1 MSLGTTLQ
9 RSRKQQRL
17 TQKQVADGICAQS
30 MLSAIENDRYVPN
43 AKLLLA
49 LCNRL
54 KISLATIS
62 LAHDFDINED
72 AVINTRMQQLC
83 NQHRYQELQRLL
95 LASTTLDH
103 VVTPSQTQAY
113 YYYLAVTQIQI
124 GPEFDAAQQ
133 SLKLALSMTAETG
146 ATTLACLATTTLAL
160 VNAKC
165 GRQQTA
171 VKLMDQGLSDLKSL
185 SYDENHNVIWYLNA
199 LMRYLLNE
207 PELARQHL
215 LATITA
221 ITAHQ
226 SHYMLANCY
235 RLLAEIAVQ
244 QVQTEVASDARQKQ
258 RFLTDLFQEPV
269 PKKF

>member
-49 LCNRL
+49 LCERL
-54 KISLATIS
+54 KISLGTIS

-95 LASTTLDH
+95 LASTTLEH

-124 GPEFDAAQQ
+124 GSDLDAAQQ
-133 SLKLALSMTAETG
+133 SLKLALSMTAEAG
-146 ATTLACLATTTLAL
+146 MTTLACLAITTLAL
-160 VNAKC
+160 INAKC
-165 GRQQTA
+165 GRRQTA
-171 VKLMDQGLSDLKSL
+171 VKLMDQGLSDLKHL
-185 SYDENHNVIWYLNA
+185 PYDENHNVIWYLNA
-199 LMRYLLNE
+199 LMRYLLSE
-207 PELARQHL
+207 PELAREHL

-244 QVQTEVASDARQKQ
+244 QVQPQVAADAQQKQ
-258 RFLTDLFQEPV
+258 RFLTDLFHEPV
-269 PKKF
+269 PKQF